1 MYHRRMDKAIFE
13 LLAARLR
20 SQEPVRTAAKL
31 VLIHGL
37 TASEACKIAGVKP
50 PSLSRSL
57 KGFRDLD
64 AEIRKAYKIP
74 TAKLDD

>member
-37 TASEACKIAGVKP
+37 TASEACKIAGVK
-50 PSLSRSL
+50 
-57 KGFRDLD
+57 KQFGFARNQLRFHDRRF
-64 AEIRKAYKIP
+64 A
-74 TAKLDD
+74 DDGKHSAAVV